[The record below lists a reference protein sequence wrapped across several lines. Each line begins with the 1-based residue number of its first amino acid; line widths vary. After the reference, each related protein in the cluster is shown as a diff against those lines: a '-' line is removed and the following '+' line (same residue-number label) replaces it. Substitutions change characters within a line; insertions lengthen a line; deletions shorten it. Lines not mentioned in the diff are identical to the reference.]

1 MMRLISFLVVFNTFF
16 WIQSQENQLV
26 NDTLTIVYFEY
37 DSADLTE
44 NAKNKI
50 DKVVLPNTNDKI
62 YIDGYTDTVGTKS
75 YNEKLSEDRAKNVA
89 KLFNSKGVS
98 DSLMLVKSKG
108 KLHGVN
114 DDKARSVFVYK
125 KKAVKMKDSVIRE
138 ELKPE
143 PLDDWE
149 RAKIERERKYEE
161 ERKRKEAIEAEKKA
175 DLLDE
180 LAKGGDITIEGIEFV
195 PGESTL
201 MDYSKPALL
210 SLLELLEENPDLKV
224 EIQGHICCSKQYEG
238 LDQKTGKYNL
248 SEMRAKSVYEILI
261 NNGIDKKRLTYKGY
275 GNSRPL
281 YPEDSYENMQR
292 NRRVS
297 IQVVTE

>member
-37 DSADLTE
+37 DSAVLSE
-44 NAKNKI
+44 KAINKI
-50 DKVVLPNTNDKI
+50 TKLVLPSSNDKI
-62 YIDGYTDTVGTKS
+62 YIDGYSDTVGTKR
-75 YNEKLSEDRAKNVA
+75 YNEKLSENRAKSVA
-89 KLFNSKGVS
+89 LLLNARGVQDSLVIVTSKGN
-98 DSLMLVKSKG
+98 
-108 KLHGVN
+108 LHGVADN
-114 DDKARSVFVYK
+114 KARSVFVYK
-125 KKAVKMKDSVIRE
+125 KKSVKMKDSVVRE
-138 ELKPE
+138 ELEPE

-149 RAKIERERKYEE
+149 RAKIEREKLYEE
-161 ERKRKEAIEAEKKA
+161 ERKRKEEIEAAKKA
-175 DLLDE
+175 TLLDE

-210 SLLELLEENPDLKV
+210 SLLELLEETPDLKV

-297 IQVVTE
+297 IQVVTK